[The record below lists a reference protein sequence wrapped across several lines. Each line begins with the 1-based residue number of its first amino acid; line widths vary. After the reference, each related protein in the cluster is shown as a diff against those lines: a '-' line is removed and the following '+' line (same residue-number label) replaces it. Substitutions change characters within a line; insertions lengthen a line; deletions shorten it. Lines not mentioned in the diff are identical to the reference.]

1 MAKQKQVLTDATV
14 DKVTRALSESHVD
27 IARFSMDLEG
37 ESDRA
42 TVIIA
47 AAKLD
52 QLLRDLIVA
61 RLVPSSK
68 SEDDLVDGDRRP
80 LGAFSARIAIAFR
93 IGLIDAEVARSLD
106 LIRRIRNEIAHEARL
121 ASLSSDEHIKRVK
134 ELARP
139 FHRDPKFVDFMF
151 VGSKG
156 ARKPDSR
163 NYVTKEFIA
172 CVTLLAGWI
181 RAATEVIAP
190 LNSGSALR
198 IFIPEDNKPK

>member
-1 MAKQKQVLTDATV
+1 MAKKKEILTDANV

-27 IARFSMDLEG
+27 IARFSMDLQG

-42 TVIIA
+42 AVIIA

-68 SEDDLVDGDRRP
+68 SDDDLVDGDRP

-106 LIRRIRNEIAHEARL
+106 LIRRIRNEFAHEARL

-139 FHRDPKFVDFMF
+139 FHRDPKFMDFMF
-151 VGSKG
+151 VGSKS
-156 ARKPDSR
+156 ARKPASR

-172 CVTLLAGWI
+172 CVTLLAAWI
-181 RAATEVIAP
+181 RATTEVITP
-190 LNSGSALR
+190 LNSGGALR
-198 IFIPEDNKPK
+198 IFVPEDKAPK